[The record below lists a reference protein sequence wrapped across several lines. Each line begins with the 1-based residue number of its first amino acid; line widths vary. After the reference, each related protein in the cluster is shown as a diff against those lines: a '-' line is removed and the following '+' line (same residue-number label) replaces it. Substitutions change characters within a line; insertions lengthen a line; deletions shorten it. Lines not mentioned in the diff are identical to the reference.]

1 MGRLA
6 DRLGARAR
14 LKRSMYPIRG
24 YVGPNGT
31 GKSAVMVYDA
41 LLNLERGRP
50 QLSTVRLLDYKRP
63 RLCEGGPACDDPANH
78 SRQVTRTTLVPFDPD
93 DPTSPL
99 IRHQEPVWDDA
110 GDPVLTVHRQAH
122 PLYVPWRNLGQL
134 LTWRDGDVLA
144 DEVTG
149 VSSSRE
155 SANMPPEV
163 ANFLV
168 QLRRRNVSFSWS
180 TPSWGRADVIIR
192 EVSQLVTL
200 MTAALPARAPATPD
214 GLPRLWHRRRLFTA
228 RSYDPSMVD
237 EFEAHRAMRE
247 EVSPEII
254 AFYWGPG
261 STMFQAYD
269 TQDAVLQLANVQ
281 SGTCVTCN
289 GRRRQSPCSCA
300 DRDHPAPPAG
310 GASRRASAAAP
321 AGPPPGSLPLLE
333 GVS

>member
-6 DRLGARAR
+6 DRLSARSR
-14 LKRSMYPIRG
+14 LRRSMFPIRA

-31 GKSAVMVYDA
+31 GKSAVLVYDA

-50 QLSTVRLLDYKRP
+50 QLSTVRLLDYRDP
-63 RLCEGGPACDDPANH
+63 RECEGGPACDDPARH
-78 SRQVTRTTLVPFDPD
+78 EREVMLTSLRPFDPE
-93 DPTSPL
+93 DPSSPV
-99 IRHQEPVWDDA
+99 IRHQEPTGEFV
-110 GDPVLTVHRQAH
+110 VHRQAH
-122 PLYVPWRNLGQL
+122 PLYVPFRNLGQL
-134 LTWRDGDVLA
+134 LSWQDGDVLM

-155 SANMPPEV
+155 SASMPPEV

-168 QLRRRNVSFSWS
+168 QLRRRNVSLSWS
-180 TPSWGRADVIIR
+180 TPSWGRGDIIIR
-192 EVSQLVTL
+192 EVTQLVTL

-228 RSYDPSMVD
+228 RSYDPSLVD

-261 STMFQAYD
+261 STMFRAYD
-269 TQDAVLQLANVQ
+269 TQDGVLQLSHVV

-289 GRRRQSPCSCA
+289 GRRRQGPCTCEA
-300 DRDHPAPPAG
+300 HAAPPPAP
-310 GASRRASAAAP
+310 RRRVVEAVPS
-321 AGPPPGSLPLLE
+321 
-333 GVS
+333 